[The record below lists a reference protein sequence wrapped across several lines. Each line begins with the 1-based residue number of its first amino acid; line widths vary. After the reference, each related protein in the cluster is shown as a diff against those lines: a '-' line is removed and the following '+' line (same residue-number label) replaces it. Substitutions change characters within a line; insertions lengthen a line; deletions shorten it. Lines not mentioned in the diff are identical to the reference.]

1 MLIFNKQL
9 SVCPITT
16 HLPLKFVSKKITKK
30 ELTLNN
36 DLSKPD
42 LPTAL
47 SLDCSKAKSEIN
59 WTNNTD
65 FEEALK
71 ITFNWAL
78 ENLNE

>member
-1 MLIFNKQL
+1 MGYSISINELVKKII
-9 SVCPITT
+9 S
-16 HLPLKFVSKKITKK
+16 VSKK
-30 ELTLNN
+30 ELNLRN

-47 SLDCSKAKSEIN
+47 SLDCSKAKNEIG

-65 FEEALK
+65 FDEALK

-78 ENLNE
+78 ENING